1 MILLIFIH
9 LFQNLFI
16 IRIYRTLDQILI
28 QHKKFSVQ
36 LIPNFTNL
44 YKITR
49 KNRGTRPGF
58 SYLLYSIFYAAL
70 FHPIKNLI
78 RDFKADSR
86 LLLRRQGVA
95 CVLQCGEAC
104 VWQGFECFLRSGDWH
119 DIVVFAVIDMH
130 RNP

>member
-1 MILLIFIH
+1 MGSLQGRASIYDLQKKPVLNGRFFVLSHSIILSIIFPTTIH
-9 LFQNLFI
+9 FYL
-16 IRIYRTLDQILI
+16 T
-28 QHKKFSVQ
+28 H
-36 LIPNFTNL
+36 T
-44 YKITR
+44 

-78 RDFKADSR
+78 RDFKADLR